1 MVSHLSL
8 VRIDTMSCGLSSQS
22 ETLSEKHPLPIIEEQ
37 ISFKLRFQNG
47 LILSFLI
54 SILLGN
60 VYKECYILQCDKM
73 QMIIV
78 GDNDC
83 CRRSF
88 YLCVSLVG

>member
-1 MVSHLSL
+1 MVSHPSL
-8 VRIDTMSCGLSSQS
+8 FKIDTMSCGLSSQS
-22 ETLSEKHPLPIIEEQ
+22 KTLSEKQSLPIIKEQ

-60 VYKECYILQCDKM
+60 VYKEHYILQCDKM
-73 QMIIV
+73 QMIIM
-78 GDNDC
+78 GGNDWY
-83 CRRSF
+83 RRSF